1 MQVNE
6 NLAQEIYS
14 DVGEERLNRARR
26 IVSKG
31 KVEIKKVNYED
42 PNNFEISAEVEG
54 NYDNYTTTIK
64 VENGELEIAECE
76 CQDYYNRYAAC
87 KHIAATLI
95 KFSQTKY
102 WDKLDEPQKLKH
114 NINRFA
120 NFRKIVTELYNEELQ
135 EINSEELEQLPEDKK
150 IKIEPR
156 LIFDRFDS
164 KLKLEIKI
172 GNKRM
177 YKIKDLSEFYTRM
190 ARNEFYK
197 YGDKLEF
204 VHTRENFTEKS
215 RPLLDFVLR
224 YSEMLK
230 YAENG
235 NKYTYYGNTLNNTRI
250 TLGES
255 SIDEAF
261 DVLKNKRVLTDV
273 DRTSMEIE
281 LIEDDPNITFELS
294 RTKDGIY
301 TIKPNKEIF
310 SIQIF
315 NGKQYTYV
323 IEGLRLYRCSK
334 NFENTVIKLVKIFK
348 QSYITE
354 LELGKEDLKDLYS
367 VIMPK
372 VGNCIK
378 LKNIAEEEI
387 EEYKPKNLGVKV
399 YLDFDQN
406 DYVIADVKFC
416 YGDEEFNPLEENIK
430 IKNARN
436 ILKENKSLN
445 LLRKTGFMVD
455 TQNLR
460 FILPEDDKIYNF
472 LAKDIEIYMQKFE
485 VLATEN
491 FKSKEIRKP
500 KLGTIGVK
508 VENNLLSID
517 FKKLNINVDEIKDVM
532 QKYQLKK
539 KYYRL
544 KDGSFLNLE
553 ENEDIEF
560 LDKLVTG
567 MDLDYKDLEKETVK
581 LPINRSLYLNELL
594 KREQSVNASKSN
606 EFQKIVSDLEKD
618 NINDEIAIPE
628 EMENVLRDYQKT
640 GFKWLKV
647 LDSYHFGGILADD
660 MGLGKTLQVIS
671 ILLEYKESIKNIEN
685 NIEEKNLVKLN
696 SEDSNIDFQYDN
708 ASDETQIHKIDSKI
722 LQKLDKRKASI
733 VICPSSLT
741 LNWLNEV
748 NKFAPNLKP
757 CVIKGNAREREQLI
771 KKAISPDAQVTLKSQ
786 ESNKINLGVKNENTP
801 NYDLIIT
808 SYDLLKRDI
817 EVYKEVNYNFK
828 YIIADEAQYMKN
840 STTQNAKAIKELNG
854 ETRYALTGTP
864 IENSLAELWSIFD
877 FVMPGY
883 LFGYKKFKNLY
894 EVPIVKEKDERA
906 MNRLKMLIAPFILR
920 RNKKD
925 VLTELPEKTITVL
938 NNQMTD
944 EQEAVYMS
952 YLAQA
957 KQEVADEIKLNGF
970 EKSQFKILSTLTR
983 LRQICCHPS
992 LFIKD
997 YKDES
1002 SKLNQC
1008 IEILSDAIEAGHKI
1022 LLFSGYTSMF
1032 EIIEKELNSKNIK
1045 YFKLTGSTKVDE
1057 RIKLV
1062 DEFNSNPDVKIFLI
1076 SLKAGGTGL
1085 NLTGADMVIH
1095 YDPWWNQSAENQATD
1110 RAYRIGQKNN
1120 VQVYKLIT
1128 SNSIEEKIYELQN
1141 KKAELIDNMLDTKTS
1156 FVNKLSK
1163 DEIMSLFE

>member
-1 MQVNE
+1 MQVNSK
-6 NLAQEIYS
+6 LAEELYK
-14 DVGEERLNRARR
+14 DVGTERLEKAKTIVNERR
-26 IVSKG
+26 
-31 KVEIKKVNYED
+31 VEIKKVNYENQ
-42 PNNFEISAEVEG
+42 NNFEVSADVEG
-54 NYDNYTTTIK
+54 NYDDYTTRIK
-64 VENGELEIAECE
+64 VENGELEVAECE
-76 CQDYYNRYAAC
+76 CQDYFNRYAAC

-95 KFSQTKY
+95 QFMQTKY
-102 WDKLDEPQKLKH
+102 WEKFDEPKKTKSS
-114 NINRFA
+114 INKFA
-120 NFRKIVTELYNEELQ
+120 SFRKIVTDLYNEELQ
-135 EINSEELEQLPEDKK
+135 EINAEELEQLPENKK

-172 GNKRM
+172 GNTRM
-177 YKIKDLSEFYTRM
+177 YKIKDLPAFYTRM
-190 ARNEFYK
+190 TRNEYYK

-204 VHTRENFTEKS
+204 VHTRENFTDKS
-215 RPLLDFVLR
+215 KPLLDFVLR

-261 DVLKNKRVLTDV
+261 DVLKNKKVLTDV
-273 DRTSMEIE
+273 DRTSTQIE
-281 LIEDDPNITFELS
+281 LIEENPNITFELS
-294 RTKDGIY
+294 KTKDGTY
-301 TIKPNKEIF
+301 KIKPNKEIF
-310 SIQIF
+310 SIQVF
-315 NGKQYTYV
+315 NGKKYV
-323 IEGLRLYRCSK
+323 YVTEGMRLYRCSK
-334 NFENTVIKLVKIFK
+334 EFENTVIKLVRIFK
-348 QSYITE
+348 ESYITE
-354 LELGKEDLKDLYS
+354 LDLGEEDLKDLYS
-367 VIMPK
+367 VIMPR

-399 YLDFDQN
+399 YLDFDEN

-416 YGDEEFNPLEENIK
+416 YGNEEFNPLEKNID
-430 IKNARN
+430 IKNTRN
-436 ILKENKSLN
+436 ILAENKNLN
-445 LLRKTGFMVD
+445 LLRRTGFMVD

-460 FILPEDDKIYNF
+460 FILPDNDKIYNF
-472 LAKDIEIYMQKFE
+472 LANDIEIYMQRFE
-485 VLATEN
+485 VLATDN

-500 KLGTIGVK
+500 KIGTIGVR

-517 FKKLNINVDEIKDVM
+517 LKKLNIDVNEIKDVM

-553 ENEDIEF
+553 ENPDIEF
-560 LDKLVTG
+560 LDKIVTG
-567 MDLDYKDLEKETVK
+567 MDLDYDDLEKDSIK
-581 LPINRSLYLNELL
+581 LPVSRSLYLNELL
-594 KREQSVNASKSN
+594 KREESINASKSN
-606 EFQKIVSDLEKD
+606 EFQKVVNDLEKD
-618 NINDEIAIPE
+618 NINDEIKVPS
-628 EMENVLRDYQKT
+628 EMDDILRDYQKT

-660 MGLGKTLQVIS
+660 MGLGKTLQILA
-671 ILLEYKESIKNIEN
+671 ILLDYKQN
-685 NIEEKNLVKLN
+685 NKEKR
-696 SEDSNIDFQYDN
+696 
-708 ASDETQIHKIDSKI
+708 T
-722 LQKLDKRKASI
+722 SI
-733 VICPSSLT
+733 VICPSSLS
-741 LNWLNEV
+741 LNWLGEAT
-748 NKFAPNLKP
+748 KFAPELKV
-757 CVIKGNAREREQLI
+757 CVIKGNAKERERLI
-771 KKAISPDAQVTLKSQ
+771 KNAQ
-786 ESNKINLGVKNENTP
+786 KN
-801 NYDLIIT
+801 DLIIT
-808 SYDLLKRDI
+808 SYDLLKRDVDI
-817 EVYKEVNYNFK
+817 YKEKNYNFK

-840 STTQNAKAIKELNG
+840 STTQNAKTIKELNG

-883 LFGYKKFKNLY
+883 LFKYKKFKTLY
-894 EVPIVKEKDERA
+894 EAPIVKENDERA

-944 EQEAVYMS
+944 EQEAVYLS

-957 KQEVADEIKLNGF
+957 KQEVADEIQLNGF
-970 EKSQFKILSTLTR
+970 EKSQFKILATLTR

-1032 EIIEKELNSKNIK
+1032 DIIEQELKSEKIK

-1062 DEFNSNPDVKIFLI
+1062 DEFNTNSEIKVFLI

-1163 DEIMSLFE
+1163 DEIMSLFET

>member
-1 MQVNE
+1 MQVNSK
-6 NLAQEIYS
+6 LAEELYK
-14 DVGEERLNRARR
+14 DVGTERLDRAKK
-26 IVSKG
+26 IVSERR
-31 KVEIKKVNYED
+31 VEIKKVNYENQ
-42 PNNFEISAEVEG
+42 NNFEVSADVEG
-54 NYDNYTTTIK
+54 NYEDYTTKIK
-64 VENGELEIAECE
+64 VENGELEVAECE
-76 CQDYYNRYAAC
+76 CQDYFNRYAAC

-95 KFSQTKY
+95 QFMQTKY
-102 WDKLDEPQKLKH
+102 WDKFDEPKKTKS
-114 NINRFA
+114 NINKFA
-120 NFRKIVTELYNEELQ
+120 SFRKIVTELYNEELQ
-135 EINSEELEQLPEDKK
+135 EINAEELEQLPENKK

-172 GNKRM
+172 GNSRM
-177 YKIKDLSEFYTRM
+177 YKIKDLPAFYTRM
-190 ARNEFYK
+190 ARNEYYK

-204 VHTRENFTEKS
+204 VHTRENFTDKS
-215 RPLLDFVLR
+215 KPLLDFVLR

-273 DRTSMEIE
+273 DRTSTQIE
-281 LIEDDPNITFELS
+281 LIEENPNITFELS
-294 RTKDGIY
+294 KTKDGTY
-301 TIKPNKEIF
+301 KIKPNKEIF
-310 SIQIF
+310 SIQVF
-315 NGKQYTYV
+315 NGKKHTYV
-323 IEGLRLYRCSK
+323 TEGMRLYRCSK
-334 NFENTVIKLVKIFK
+334 EFENTVIKLVRIFK
-348 QSYITE
+348 ESYITE
-354 LELGKEDLKDLYS
+354 LDLGEEDLKDLYS
-367 VIMPK
+367 VIMPR

-399 YLDFDQN
+399 YLDFDEN

-416 YGDEEFNPLEENIK
+416 YGNEEFNPLEKNINIK
-430 IKNARN
+430 NTRN
-436 ILKENKSLN
+436 ILAENKNLN
-445 LLRKTGFMVD
+445 LLRRTGFMVD

-460 FILPEDDKIYNF
+460 FILPDNDKIYNF
-472 LAKDIEIYMQKFE
+472 LANDIEIYMQRFE
-485 VLATEN
+485 VLATDN

-500 KLGTIGVK
+500 KIGTIGVR

-517 FKKLNINVDEIKDVM
+517 FKKLNIDINEIKDVM

-553 ENEDIEF
+553 ENPDIEF
-560 LDKLVTG
+560 LDKIVTG
-567 MDLDYKDLEKETVK
+567 MDLDYDDLEKDSIK
-581 LPINRSLYLNELL
+581 LPVSRSLYLNELL
-594 KREQSVNASKSN
+594 KREESINASKSN
-606 EFQKIVSDLEKD
+606 EFQKVVNDLEKD
-618 NINDEIAIPE
+618 NINDEIKVPY
-628 EMENVLRDYQKT
+628 EMDDILRDYQKT

-660 MGLGKTLQVIS
+660 MGLGKTLQVLA
-671 ILLEYKESIKNIEN
+671 ILLDYKQKNK
-685 NIEEKNLVKLN
+685 EKR
-696 SEDSNIDFQYDN
+696 
-708 ASDETQIHKIDSKI
+708 T
-722 LQKLDKRKASI
+722 SI
-733 VICPSSLT
+733 VICPSSLS
-741 LNWLNEV
+741 LNWLGEAT
-748 NKFAPNLKP
+748 KFAPELKV
-757 CVIKGNAREREQLI
+757 CVIKGNAKERERLI
-771 KKAISPDAQVTLKSQ
+771 KNVQ
-786 ESNKINLGVKNENTP
+786 KN
-801 NYDLIIT
+801 DLIIT
-808 SYDLLKRDI
+808 SYDLLKRDV
-817 EVYKEVNYNFK
+817 ETYKEIDYNFK

-840 STTQNAKAIKELNG
+840 STTQNAKAIKELKG
-854 ETRYALTGTP
+854 ETKYALTGTP

-883 LFGYKKFKNLY
+883 LFKYKKFKTLY
-894 EVPIVKEKDERA
+894 EVPIVKENDERA

-944 EQEAVYMS
+944 EQEAVYLS

-957 KQEVADEIKLNGF
+957 KQEVADEIQINGF

-1032 EIIEKELNSKNIK
+1032 DIIEQELKSKKIK

-1062 DEFNSNPDVKIFLI
+1062 DEFNSNSEIKVFLI

-1163 DEIMSLFE
+1163 DEIMSLFEL

>member
-6 NLAQEIYS
+6 GLADELFK
-14 DVGEERLNRARR
+14 DVGYERLDKARK
-26 IVSKG
+26 IVSQG
-31 KVEIKKVNYED
+31 RVEIKKVNYD
-42 PNNFEISAEVEG
+42 NLNNFDISAYVEG
-54 NYDNYTTTIK
+54 NSDDYTTRIK

-76 CQDYYNRYAAC
+76 CKDYLNNYAAC

-95 KFSQTKY
+95 KFMQTKY
-102 WDKLDEPQKLKH
+102 WDKYDEPKKTRH
-114 NINRFA
+114 SINKFA
-120 NFRKIVTELYNEELQ
+120 NFRKIVTDLYNEELQ
-135 EINSEELEQLPEDKK
+135 EINTEELEQLPDNKK

-172 GNKRM
+172 GNTRM
-177 YKIKDLSEFYTRM
+177 YKIKDLPAFYTRM
-190 ARNEFYK
+190 SRNEYYK

-204 VHTRENFTEKS
+204 VHTRENFTDKS
-215 RPLLDFVLR
+215 KPLLDFVLR

-235 NKYTYYGNTLNNTRI
+235 SKYTYYGNTLNSTSI

-273 DRTSMEIE
+273 DKSSTQIE
-281 LIEDDPNITFELS
+281 LIEDNPNITFELS
-294 RTKDGIY
+294 KTRDGSY
-301 TIKPNKEIF
+301 KIKPNKEIF

-315 NGKQYTYV
+315 NGKKYTY
-323 IEGLRLYRCSK
+323 ITEGLKLYRCTK
-334 NFENTVIKLVKIFK
+334 EFENTVIKLVKIFK
-348 QSYITE
+348 ESYITE
-354 LELGKEDLKDLYS
+354 LDLGEEDLKDLYS
-367 VIMPK
+367 VIMPR

-378 LKNIAEEEI
+378 LKDIADEEI
-387 EEYKPKNLGVKV
+387 EKYKPKNLGVKV
-399 YLDFDQN
+399 YLDFDDN
-406 DYVIADVKFC
+406 DYIIADVKFC
-416 YGDEEFNPLEENIK
+416 YGDEEFNPLEKDIK

-445 LLRKTGFMVD
+445 LFRRTGFMVD
-455 TQNLR
+455 IQNLR
-460 FILPEDDKIYNF
+460 FILPDNDKIYNF
-472 LAKDIEIYMQKFE
+472 LANDIEIYMKRFE

-500 KLGTIGVK
+500 KIGTIGVR

-517 FKKLNINVDEIKDVM
+517 LKKLNIDVEELKDVM
-532 QKYQLKK
+532 KKYQLKK
-539 KYYRL
+539 KYFRL

-553 ENEDIEF
+553 ENPDIEF
-560 LDKLVTG
+560 LDKLITG
-567 MDLDYKDLEKETVK
+567 MDIDYDDLEKDSIK
-581 LPINRSLYLNELL
+581 LPVSRSLYLNEIL
-594 KREQSVNASKSN
+594 KREQNINASKSG
-606 EFQKIVSDLEKD
+606 EFQKIANDLEKD
-618 NINDEIAIPE
+618 NINDEIVLPI

-647 LDSYHFGGILADD
+647 LDSYNFGGILADD
-660 MGLGKTLQVIS
+660 MGLGKTLQVLA
-671 ILLEYKESIKNIEN
+671 ILLDYKEK
-685 NIEEKNLVKLN
+685 
-696 SEDSNIDFQYDN
+696 ED
-708 ASDETQIHKIDSKI
+708 IHKT
-722 LQKLDKRKASI
+722 SI
-733 VICPSSLT
+733 VICPSSLS
-741 LNWLNEV
+741 LNWLSEAK
-748 NKFAPNLKP
+748 KFAGNLNV
-757 CVIKGNAREREQLI
+757 CVIKGNSKERERII
-771 KKAISPDAQVTLKSQ
+771 K
-786 ESNKINLGVKNENTP
+786 NLDK
-801 NYDLIIT
+801 YDLVIT

-817 EVYKEVNYNFK
+817 EIYKEVNYNFK

-840 STTQNAKAIKELNG
+840 STTQNAKAIKQLNG
-854 ETRYALTGTP
+854 ITKYALTGTP

-883 LFGYKKFKNLY
+883 LFTYKKFKSIY
-894 EVPIVKEKDERA
+894 EVPIVKDNDEKA
-906 MNRLKMLIAPFILR
+906 MKRLKMLIAPFILR

-944 EQEAVYMS
+944 EQEKVYVS

-957 KQEVADEIKLNGF
+957 KQEVADEIKMNGF
-970 EKSQFKILSTLTR
+970 EKSQFKILATLTR
-983 LRQICCHPS
+983 LRQICCHPG

-997 YKDES
+997 YKEES

-1008 IEILSDAIEAGHKI
+1008 VEILSDAIDAGHKI

-1032 EIIEKELNSKNIK
+1032 DILEKELKNKSIK

-1057 RIKLV
+1057 RINLV
-1062 DEFNSNPDVKIFLI
+1062 DEFNNNKDIKVFLI

-1110 RAYRIGQKNN
+1110 RAYRIGQRNN

-1141 KKAELIDNMLDTKTS
+1141 KKAELIDNMLDNKTS

>member
-1 MQVNE
+1 MQVNQK
-6 NLAQEIYS
+6 LADEVFK
-14 DVGEERLNRARR
+14 DVGYERLDKAKE
-26 IVSKG
+26 IVSQG
-31 KVEIKKVNYED
+31 KVEIKKVNYD
-42 PNNFEISAEVEG
+42 NLNNFDISASVEG
-54 NYDNYTTTIK
+54 SNEDYTVRVK

-76 CQDYYNRYAAC
+76 CQDYFNRYAAC

-95 KFSQTKY
+95 KFMQTKY
-102 WDKLDEPQKLKH
+102 WDKFDEPKKTRH
-114 NINRFA
+114 TINKFA
-120 NFRKIVTELYNEELQ
+120 SFRKIVTELYNEELQ
-135 EINSEELEQLPEDKK
+135 EINAEELEQLPENKK

-172 GNKRM
+172 GNSRM
-177 YKIKDLSEFYTRM
+177 YKIKDLPAFYTRM
-190 ARNEFYK
+190 ARNEYYK

-204 VHTRENFTEKS
+204 VHTRDNFTDKS
-215 RPLLDFVLR
+215 KPLLDFVLR

-235 NKYTYYGNTLNNTRI
+235 SKYTYYGNTLNSTRI

-273 DRTSMEIE
+273 EKNLTQIE
-281 LIEDDPNITFELS
+281 LIEDNPNITFELS
-294 RTKDGIY
+294 KTKDGSY
-301 TIKPNKEIF
+301 KIKPNKEIF

-315 NGKQYTYV
+315 NGKKYTYV
-323 IEGLRLYRCSK
+323 TEGLKLYRCSK
-334 NFENTVIKLVKIFK
+334 DFENTVIKLVRIFK
-348 QSYITE
+348 DSYITE
-354 LELGKEDLKDLYS
+354 LDLGEDDLKDLYS
-367 VIMPK
+367 VIMPR

-378 LKNIAEEEI
+378 LKNIKEEAI
-387 EEYKPKNLGVKV
+387 EKYKPRNLGVKV
-399 YLDFDQN
+399 FLDFDDN

-416 YGDEEFNPLEENIK
+416 YGDEEFNPLEKNIK

-436 ILKENKSLN
+436 ILAENKSLN
-445 LLRKTGFMVD
+445 LLRRTGFMVD
-455 TQNLR
+455 TQNLS
-460 FILPEDDKIYNF
+460 FILPDNDRIYNF
-472 LAKDIEIYMQKFE
+472 LANDIEIYMQKFE

-500 KLGTIGVK
+500 KIGTIGVK

-517 FKKLNINVDEIKDVM
+517 LKKLNIDIEELKNVM

-539 KYYRL
+539 KYFRL

-553 ENEDIEF
+553 ENQDIEF
-560 LDKLVTG
+560 LDKLITG
-567 MDLDYKDLEKETVK
+567 MDIDYKDLEKDSIK
-581 LPINRSLYLNELL
+581 LPVSRSLYLNELL
-594 KREQSVNASKSN
+594 KREENINASKSG
-606 EFQKIVSDLEKD
+606 EFQKIVNDLEKD
-618 NINDEIAIPE
+618 NINDEIIVPH
-628 EMENVLRDYQKT
+628 EMDNVLRDYQKT

-647 LDSYHFGGILADD
+647 LDAYNFGGILADD
-660 MGLGKTLQVIS
+660 MGLGKTLQVLS
-671 ILLEYKESIKNIEN
+671 VILDYKQN
-685 NIEEKNLVKLN
+685 
-696 SEDSNIDFQYDN
+696 
-708 ASDETQIHKIDSKI
+708 
-722 LQKLDKRKASI
+722 DKEQRTSI
-733 VICPSSLT
+733 VVCPSSLS
-741 LNWLNEV
+741 LNWLSEAK
-748 NKFAPNLKP
+748 KFVPDLKVS
-757 CVIKGNAREREQLI
+757 VIKGNAKDREKIIKNI
-771 KKAISPDAQVTLKSQ
+771 KK
-786 ESNKINLGVKNENTP
+786 
-801 NYDLIIT
+801 YDLVIT

-817 EVYKEVNYNFK
+817 EIYKEVNYNFK

-840 STTQNAKAIKELNG
+840 STTQNAKAIKQLNG
-854 ETRYALTGTP
+854 TTRFALTGTP

-877 FVMPGY
+877 FAMPGY
-883 LFGYKKFKNLY
+883 LFSYKKFKTIY
-894 EVPIVKEKDERA
+894 EIPIVKENDEKA
-906 MNRLKMLIAPFILR
+906 MKRLKMLIAPFILR

-944 EQEAVYMS
+944 EQEKVYIS

-957 KQEVADEIKLNGF
+957 KQEVADEINLNGF

-1008 IEILSDAIEAGHKI
+1008 VEIISDAIDAGHKI

-1032 EIIEKELNSKNIK
+1032 DIIEQQLKNKNIK

-1057 RIKLV
+1057 RINLV
-1062 DEFNSNPDVKIFLI
+1062 DEFNNNSNIKVFLI

-1141 KKAELIDNMLDTKTS
+1141 KKAELIDNMLDNETA
-1156 FVNKLSK
+1156 FVNKLSR

>member
-1 MQVNE
+1 MQVNQK
-6 NLAQEIYS
+6 LADELFK
-14 DVGEERLNRARR
+14 DVGYVRLDKAKE
-26 IVSKG
+26 IVSQG
-31 KVEIKKVNYED
+31 KVEIKKVNYD
-42 PNNFEISAEVEG
+42 NLNNFDISASVEG
-54 NYDNYTTTIK
+54 SNEDYTVRVK

-76 CQDYYNRYAAC
+76 CQDYFNRYAAC

-95 KFSQTKY
+95 KFMQTKY
-102 WDKLDEPQKLKH
+102 WDKFDEPKKTRH
-114 NINRFA
+114 TINKFA
-120 NFRKIVTELYNEELQ
+120 SFRKIVTELYNEELQ
-135 EINSEELEQLPEDKK
+135 EINAEELEQLPENKK

-172 GNKRM
+172 GNSRM
-177 YKIKDLSEFYTRM
+177 YKIKDLPAFYTRM
-190 ARNEFYK
+190 ARNEYYK

-204 VHTRENFTEKS
+204 VHTRDNFTDKS
-215 RPLLDFVLR
+215 KPLLDFVLR

-235 NKYTYYGNTLNNTRI
+235 SKYTYYGNTLNSTRI

-273 DRTSMEIE
+273 EKNSTQIE
-281 LIEDDPNITFELS
+281 LIEDNPNITFELS
-294 RTKDGIY
+294 KTKDGSY
-301 TIKPNKEIF
+301 KIKPNKEIF

-315 NGKQYTYV
+315 NGKKYTYV
-323 IEGLRLYRCSK
+323 TEGLKLYRCSK
-334 NFENTVIKLVKIFK
+334 DFENTVIKLVRIFK
-348 QSYITE
+348 DSYITE
-354 LELGKEDLKDLYS
+354 LDLGEDDLKDLYS
-367 VIMPK
+367 VIMPR

-378 LKNIAEEEI
+378 LKNIKEEAI
-387 EEYKPKNLGVKV
+387 EKYKPRNLGVKV
-399 YLDFDQN
+399 FLDFDDN

-416 YGDEEFNPLEENIK
+416 YGDEEFNPLEKNIK

-436 ILKENKSLN
+436 ILAENKSLN
-445 LLRKTGFMVD
+445 LLRRTGFMVD

-460 FILPEDDKIYNF
+460 FILPDNDRIYNF
-472 LAKDIEIYMQKFE
+472 LANDIEIYMQKFE

-500 KLGTIGVK
+500 KIGTIGVK

-517 FKKLNINVDEIKDVM
+517 LKKLNIDIEELKNVM

-539 KYYRL
+539 KYFRL

-553 ENEDIEF
+553 ENQDIEF
-560 LDKLVTG
+560 LDKLITG
-567 MDLDYKDLEKETVK
+567 MDIDYKDLEKDSIK
-581 LPINRSLYLNELL
+581 LPVSRSLYLNELL
-594 KREQSVNASKSN
+594 KREENINASKSG
-606 EFQKIVSDLEKD
+606 EFQKIVNDLEKD
-618 NINDEIAIPE
+618 NINDEIIVPH
-628 EMENVLRDYQKT
+628 EMDKVLRDYQKT

-647 LDSYHFGGILADD
+647 LDAYNFGGILADD
-660 MGLGKTLQVIS
+660 MGLGKTLQVLS
-671 ILLEYKESIKNIEN
+671 VILDYKQN
-685 NIEEKNLVKLN
+685 
-696 SEDSNIDFQYDN
+696 
-708 ASDETQIHKIDSKI
+708 
-722 LQKLDKRKASI
+722 DKEQRTSI
-733 VICPSSLT
+733 VVCPSSLS
-741 LNWLNEV
+741 LNWLSEAK
-748 NKFAPNLKP
+748 KFVPDLKVS
-757 CVIKGNAREREQLI
+757 VIKGNAKDREKIIKNI
-771 KKAISPDAQVTLKSQ
+771 KK
-786 ESNKINLGVKNENTP
+786 
-801 NYDLIIT
+801 YDLVIT

-817 EVYKEVNYNFK
+817 EIYKEVNYNFK

-840 STTQNAKAIKELNG
+840 STTQNAKAIKQLNG
-854 ETRYALTGTP
+854 TTRFALTGTP

-877 FVMPGY
+877 FAMPGY
-883 LFGYKKFKNLY
+883 LFSYKKFKTIY
-894 EVPIVKEKDERA
+894 EIPIVKENDEKA
-906 MNRLKMLIAPFILR
+906 MKRLKMLIAPFILR

-944 EQEAVYMS
+944 EQEKVYIS

-957 KQEVADEIKLNGF
+957 KQEVADEINLNGF

-1008 IEILSDAIEAGHKI
+1008 VEIISDAIDAGHKI

-1032 EIIEKELNSKNIK
+1032 DIIEQQLKNKNIK

-1057 RIKLV
+1057 RINLV
-1062 DEFNSNPDVKIFLI
+1062 DEFNNNSNIKVFLI

-1141 KKAELIDNMLDTKTS
+1141 KKAELIDNMLDNETA
-1156 FVNKLSK
+1156 FVNKLSR

>member
-1 MQVNE
+1 MQVNQK
-6 NLAQEIYS
+6 LADELFK
-14 DVGEERLNRARR
+14 DVGYVRLDKAKE
-26 IVSKG
+26 IVSQG
-31 KVEIKKVNYED
+31 KVEIKKVNYD
-42 PNNFEISAEVEG
+42 NLNNFDISASVEG
-54 NYDNYTTTIK
+54 SNEDYTVRVK

-76 CQDYYNRYAAC
+76 CQDYFNRYAAC

-95 KFSQTKY
+95 KFMQTKY
-102 WDKLDEPQKLKH
+102 WDKFDEPKKTRH
-114 NINRFA
+114 TINKFA
-120 NFRKIVTELYNEELQ
+120 SFRKIVTELYNEELQ
-135 EINSEELEQLPEDKK
+135 EINAEELEQLPENKK

-172 GNKRM
+172 GNSRM
-177 YKIKDLSEFYTRM
+177 YKIKDLPAFYTRM
-190 ARNEFYK
+190 ARNEYYK

-204 VHTRENFTEKS
+204 VHTRDNFTDKS
-215 RPLLDFVLR
+215 KPLLDFVLR

-235 NKYTYYGNTLNNTRI
+235 SKYTYYGNTLNSTRI

-273 DRTSMEIE
+273 EKNSTQIE
-281 LIEDDPNITFELS
+281 LIEDNPNITFELS
-294 RTKDGIY
+294 KTKDGSY
-301 TIKPNKEIF
+301 KIKPNKEIF

-315 NGKQYTYV
+315 NGKKYTYV
-323 IEGLRLYRCSK
+323 TEGLKLYRCSK
-334 NFENTVIKLVKIFK
+334 DFENTVIKLVRIFK
-348 QSYITE
+348 DSYITE
-354 LELGKEDLKDLYS
+354 LDLGEDDLKDLYS
-367 VIMPK
+367 VIMPR

-378 LKNIAEEEI
+378 LKNIKEEAI
-387 EEYKPKNLGVKV
+387 EKYKPRNLGVKV
-399 YLDFDQN
+399 FLDFDDN

-416 YGDEEFNPLEENIK
+416 YGDEEFNPLEKNIK

-436 ILKENKSLN
+436 ILAENKSLN
-445 LLRKTGFMVD
+445 LLRRTGFMVD
-455 TQNLR
+455 TQNLS
-460 FILPEDDKIYNF
+460 FILPDNDRIYNF
-472 LAKDIEIYMQKFE
+472 LANDIEIYMQKFE

-500 KLGTIGVK
+500 KIGTIGVK

-517 FKKLNINVDEIKDVM
+517 LKKLNIDIEELKNVM

-539 KYYRL
+539 KYFRL

-553 ENEDIEF
+553 ENQDIEF
-560 LDKLVTG
+560 LDKLITG
-567 MDLDYKDLEKETVK
+567 MDIDYKDLEKDSIK
-581 LPINRSLYLNELL
+581 LPVSRSLYLNELL
-594 KREQSVNASKSN
+594 KREENINASKSG
-606 EFQKIVSDLEKD
+606 EFQKIVNDLEKD
-618 NINDEIAIPE
+618 NINDEIIVPH
-628 EMENVLRDYQKT
+628 EMDKVLRDYQKT

-647 LDSYHFGGILADD
+647 LDTYNFGGILADD
-660 MGLGKTLQVIS
+660 MGLGKTLQVLS
-671 ILLEYKESIKNIEN
+671 VILDYKQND
-685 NIEEKNLVKLN
+685 EEKR
-696 SEDSNIDFQYDN
+696 
-708 ASDETQIHKIDSKI
+708 T
-722 LQKLDKRKASI
+722 SI
-733 VICPSSLT
+733 VVCPSSLS
-741 LNWLNEV
+741 LNWLSEAK
-748 NKFAPNLKP
+748 KFVPDLKVS
-757 CVIKGNAREREQLI
+757 VIKGNAKDREKIIKNI
-771 KKAISPDAQVTLKSQ
+771 KK
-786 ESNKINLGVKNENTP
+786 
-801 NYDLIIT
+801 YDLVIT

-817 EVYKEVNYNFK
+817 EIYKEVNYNFK

-840 STTQNAKAIKELNG
+840 STTQNAKAIKQLNG
-854 ETRYALTGTP
+854 TTRFALTGTP

-877 FVMPGY
+877 FAMPGY
-883 LFGYKKFKNLY
+883 LFSYKKFKTIY
-894 EVPIVKEKDERA
+894 EIPIVKENDEKA
-906 MNRLKMLIAPFILR
+906 MKRLKMLIAPFILR

-944 EQEAVYMS
+944 EQEKVYIS

-957 KQEVADEIKLNGF
+957 KQEVADEINLNGF

-1008 IEILSDAIEAGHKI
+1008 VEIISDAIDAGHKI

-1032 EIIEKELNSKNIK
+1032 DIIEQQLKNKNIK

-1057 RIKLV
+1057 RINLV
-1062 DEFNSNPDVKIFLI
+1062 DEFNNNSNIKVFLI

-1141 KKAELIDNMLDTKTS
+1141 KKAELIDNMLDNETA
-1156 FVNKLSK
+1156 FVNKLSR

>member
-1 MQVNE
+1 MQVNQKLVDE
-6 NLAQEIYS
+6 LFK
-14 DVGEERLNRARR
+14 DVGYERIDKAKK
-26 IVSKG
+26 IVSQG
-31 KVEIKKVNYED
+31 KVEIKKVNYD
-42 PNNFEISAEVEG
+42 NLNNFDISAIVEG
-54 NYDNYTTTIK
+54 NDNDYTTKIK

-76 CQDYYNRYAAC
+76 CQDYFNRYAAC

-95 KFSQTKY
+95 KFKQTKY
-102 WDKLDEPQKLKH
+102 WDKFDEPKKTRH
-114 NINRFA
+114 TINKFA
-120 NFRKIVTELYNEELQ
+120 SFRKIVTELYNEELQ
-135 EINSEELEQLPEDKK
+135 EINAEELEQLPDNKK

-172 GNKRM
+172 GNSRM
-177 YKIKDLSEFYTRM
+177 YKIKDLPAFYTRM
-190 ARNEFYK
+190 ARNEYYK

-204 VHTRENFTEKS
+204 VHTRDNFTDKS
-215 RPLLDFVLR
+215 KPLLDFVLR

-235 NKYTYYGNTLNNTRI
+235 SKYTYYGNTLNSTRI

-273 DRTSMEIE
+273 EKNSTQIE
-281 LIEDDPNITFELS
+281 LIEDNPNITFELS
-294 RTKDGIY
+294 KTKDGSY
-301 TIKPNKEIF
+301 KIKPNKEIF

-315 NGKQYTYV
+315 NGKKYTYV
-323 IEGLRLYRCSK
+323 TEGLKLYRCSK
-334 NFENTVIKLVKIFK
+334 DFENTVIKLVRIFK
-348 QSYITE
+348 DSYITE
-354 LELGKEDLKDLYS
+354 LDLGEEDLKDLYS
-367 VIMPK
+367 VIMPR

-378 LKNIAEEEI
+378 LKNIKEEAI
-387 EEYKPKNLGVKV
+387 EKYKPRNLGVKV
-399 YLDFDQN
+399 FLDFDDN
-406 DYVIADVKFC
+406 DYVLADVKFC
-416 YGDEEFNPLEENIK
+416 YGDEEFNPLEKNIK

-436 ILKENKSLN
+436 ILAENKSLN
-445 LLRKTGFMVD
+445 LLRRTGFMVD

-460 FILPEDDKIYNF
+460 FILPDNDKIYNF
-472 LAKDIEIYMQKFE
+472 LANDIEIYMKKFE

-500 KLGTIGVK
+500 KIGTIGVK

-517 FKKLNINVDEIKDVM
+517 LKKLNIDMEELKNVM

-539 KYYRL
+539 KYFRL

-553 ENEDIEF
+553 ENQDIEF
-560 LDKLVTG
+560 LDKLITG
-567 MDLDYKDLEKETVK
+567 MDIDYKDLEKDSIK
-581 LPINRSLYLNELL
+581 LPISRSLYLNELL
-594 KREQSVNASKSN
+594 KREENINASKSG
-606 EFQKIVSDLEKD
+606 EFQKIVNDLEKD
-618 NINDEIAIPE
+618 NINDEIIIPH
-628 EMENVLRDYQKT
+628 EMDNVLRDYQKT

-647 LDSYHFGGILADD
+647 LDAYNFGGILADD
-660 MGLGKTLQVIS
+660 MGLGKTLQVLS
-671 ILLEYKESIKNIEN
+671 VILDYKQND
-685 NIEEKNLVKLN
+685 EEKR
-696 SEDSNIDFQYDN
+696 
-708 ASDETQIHKIDSKI
+708 T
-722 LQKLDKRKASI
+722 SI
-733 VICPSSLT
+733 VVCPSSLS
-741 LNWLNEV
+741 LNWLSEAK
-748 NKFAPNLKP
+748 KFVPDLKVS
-757 CVIKGNAREREQLI
+757 VIKGNAKDREKII
-771 KKAISPDAQVTLKSQ
+771 KNIRK
-786 ESNKINLGVKNENTP
+786 
-801 NYDLIIT
+801 YDLVIT

-817 EVYKEVNYNFK
+817 EIYKEVNYNFK

-840 STTQNAKAIKELNG
+840 STTQNAKAIKQLNG
-854 ETRYALTGTP
+854 TTRFALTGTP

-877 FVMPGY
+877 FAMPGY
-883 LFGYKKFKNLY
+883 LFSYKKFKTIY
-894 EVPIVKEKDERA
+894 EIPIVKENDERA
-906 MNRLKMLIAPFILR
+906 MKRLKMLIAPFILR

-944 EQEAVYMS
+944 EQEKVYIS

-957 KQEVADEIKLNGF
+957 KQEVADEIKINGF

-1008 IEILSDAIEAGHKI
+1008 VEIISDAIDAGHKI

-1032 EIIEKELNSKNIK
+1032 DILEQQLKNKNIK

-1057 RIKLV
+1057 RINLV
-1062 DEFNSNPDVKIFLI
+1062 DEFNNNSDIKVFLI

-1141 KKAELIDNMLDTKTS
+1141 KKAELIDNMLDNETA
-1156 FVNKLSK
+1156 FVNKLSR

>member
-1 MQVNE
+1 MQVNSK
-6 NLAQEIYS
+6 LAEELYK
-14 DVGEERLNRARR
+14 DVGAERLEKAKK
-26 IVSKG
+26 IVSERR
-31 KVEIKKVNYED
+31 VEIKKVNYENQ
-42 PNNFEISAEVEG
+42 NNFEVSADVEG
-54 NYDNYTTTIK
+54 NYEDYTTRIK
-64 VENGELEIAECE
+64 VENGELEVAECE
-76 CQDYYNRYAAC
+76 CQDYFNRYAAC

-95 KFSQTKY
+95 QFMQTKY
-102 WDKLDEPQKLKH
+102 WDKFDEPKRTKS
-114 NINRFA
+114 NINKFA
-120 NFRKIVTELYNEELQ
+120 SFRKIVTELYNEELQ
-135 EINSEELEQLPEDKK
+135 EINAEELEQLPENKK

-172 GNKRM
+172 GNSRM
-177 YKIKDLSEFYTRM
+177 YKIKDLPAFYTRM
-190 ARNEFYK
+190 ARNEYYK

-204 VHTRENFTEKS
+204 VHTRENFTDKS
-215 RPLLDFVLR
+215 KPLLDFVLR

-273 DRTSMEIE
+273 DRTSTQIE
-281 LIEDDPNITFELS
+281 LIEENPNITFELS
-294 RTKDGIY
+294 KTKDGTY
-301 TIKPNKEIF
+301 KIKPNKEIF
-310 SIQIF
+310 SIQVF
-315 NGKQYTYV
+315 NGKKHTYV
-323 IEGLRLYRCSK
+323 TEGMRLYRCSK
-334 NFENTVIKLVKIFK
+334 EFENTVIKLVKIFK
-348 QSYITE
+348 ESYITE
-354 LELGKEDLKDLYS
+354 LDLGEEDLKDLYS
-367 VIMPK
+367 VIMPR

-378 LKNIAEEEI
+378 LKNISEDEI
-387 EEYKPKNLGVKV
+387 EEYKPKNLGIKV
-399 YLDFDQN
+399 YLDFDEN

-416 YGDEEFNPLEENIK
+416 YGNEEFNPLEKNINIK
-430 IKNARN
+430 NTRN
-436 ILKENKSLN
+436 ILAENKNLN

-460 FILPEDDKIYNF
+460 FILPDNDKIYNF
-472 LAKDIEIYMQKFE
+472 LANDIEIYMQRFE
-485 VLATEN
+485 VLATDN

-500 KLGTIGVK
+500 KIGTIGVR

-517 FKKLNINVDEIKDVM
+517 FKKLNIDVNEIKDVM

-553 ENEDIEF
+553 ENPDIEF
-560 LDKLVTG
+560 LDKIVTG
-567 MDLDYKDLEKETVK
+567 MDLDYDDLEKDSIK
-581 LPINRSLYLNELL
+581 LPVSRSLYLNELL
-594 KREQSVNASKSN
+594 KREETINASKSN
-606 EFQKIVSDLEKD
+606 EFQKVVNDLEKD
-618 NINDEIAIPE
+618 NINEDIEVPT
-628 EMENVLRDYQKT
+628 EMDDILRDYQKT
-640 GFKWLKV
+640 GFKWLRV

-660 MGLGKTLQVIS
+660 MGLGKTLQVLA
-671 ILLEYKESIKNIEN
+671 ILLDYKQKNK
-685 NIEEKNLVKLN
+685 EKR
-696 SEDSNIDFQYDN
+696 
-708 ASDETQIHKIDSKI
+708 T
-722 LQKLDKRKASI
+722 SI
-733 VICPSSLT
+733 VICPSSLS
-741 LNWLNEV
+741 LNWLGEAT
-748 NKFAPNLKP
+748 KFAPELKV
-757 CVIKGNAREREQLI
+757 CVIKGNAKERERLI
-771 KKAISPDAQVTLKSQ
+771 KNVQ
-786 ESNKINLGVKNENTP
+786 KN
-801 NYDLIIT
+801 DLIIT
-808 SYDLLKRDI
+808 SYDLLKRDVEI
-817 EVYKEVNYNFK
+817 YKEINYNFK

-840 STTQNAKAIKELNG
+840 STTQNAKAIKELKG
-854 ETRYALTGTP
+854 ETKYALTGTP

-883 LFGYKKFKNLY
+883 LFKYKKFKTLY
-894 EVPIVKEKDERA
+894 EIPIVKENDERA

-944 EQEAVYMS
+944 EQEAVYLS

-957 KQEVADEIKLNGF
+957 KQEVADEIQQNGF

-1032 EIIEKELNSKNIK
+1032 DIIEQELKSKKIK
-1045 YFKLTGSTKVDE
+1045 YFKLTGSTKIDE
-1057 RIKLV
+1057 RIKIV
-1062 DEFNSNPDVKIFLI
+1062 DEFNSNSEIKVFLI

-1163 DEIMSLFE
+1163 DEIMSLFEI

>member
-1 MQVNE
+1 MQVNQK
-6 NLAQEIYS
+6 LADELFK
-14 DVGEERLNRARR
+14 DVGYERLDKAKNIA
-26 IVSKG
+26 SQG
-31 KVEIKKVNYED
+31 KVEIKKVNYD
-42 PNNFEISAEVEG
+42 NINNFDISASVEG
-54 NYDNYTTTIK
+54 SDDDYTTRIK

-76 CQDYYNRYAAC
+76 CQDYHNRYAAC

-95 KFSQTKY
+95 KFMQTKY
-102 WDKLDEPQKLKH
+102 WDKFDEPKKTRH
-114 NINRFA
+114 TINKFA
-120 NFRKIVTELYNEELQ
+120 SFRKIVTELYNEELQ
-135 EINSEELEQLPEDKK
+135 EINAEELEQLPENKK

-172 GNKRM
+172 GNSRM
-177 YKIKDLSEFYTRM
+177 YKIKDLPAFYTRM
-190 ARNEFYK
+190 ARNEYYK

-204 VHTRENFTEKS
+204 VHTRDNFTDKS
-215 RPLLDFVLR
+215 KPLLDFVLR

-235 NKYTYYGNTLNNTRI
+235 SKYTYYGNTLNSTRI

-273 DRTSMEIE
+273 EKNSTQIE
-281 LIEDDPNITFELS
+281 LIEDNPNIAFELS
-294 RTKDGIY
+294 KTKDGSY
-301 TIKPNKEIF
+301 KIKPNKEIF

-315 NGKQYTYV
+315 NGKKYTYV
-323 IEGLRLYRCSK
+323 TEGLKLYRCSK
-334 NFENTVIKLVKIFK
+334 DFENTVIKLVRIFK
-348 QSYITE
+348 DSYITE
-354 LELGKEDLKDLYS
+354 LDLGEEDLRDLYS
-367 VIMPK
+367 VIMPR

-378 LKNIAEEEI
+378 LKNIKEEAI
-387 EEYKPKNLGVKV
+387 EKYKPRNLGVKV
-399 YLDFDQN
+399 FLDFDDN
-406 DYVIADVKFC
+406 DYVLADVKFC
-416 YGDEEFNPLEENIK
+416 YGDEEFNPLEKNIK

-436 ILKENKSLN
+436 ILAENKSLN
-445 LLRKTGFMVD
+445 LLRRTGFMVD

-460 FILPEDDKIYNF
+460 FILPDNDKIYNF
-472 LAKDIEIYMQKFE
+472 LANDIEIYMQKFE

-500 KLGTIGVK
+500 KIGTIGVK

-517 FKKLNINVDEIKDVM
+517 LKKLNIDMEELKNVM

-539 KYYRL
+539 KYFRL

-553 ENEDIEF
+553 ENQDIEF
-560 LDKLVTG
+560 LDKLITG
-567 MDLDYKDLEKETVK
+567 MDIDYKDLEKDSIK
-581 LPINRSLYLNELL
+581 LPVSRSLYLNELL
-594 KREQSVNASKSN
+594 KREENINASKSG
-606 EFQKIVSDLEKD
+606 EFQKIVNDLEKD
-618 NINDEIAIPE
+618 NINDEIVIPH

-647 LDSYHFGGILADD
+647 LDAYNFGGILADD
-660 MGLGKTLQVIS
+660 MGLGKTLQVLS
-671 ILLEYKESIKNIEN
+671 VILDYKQN
-685 NIEEKNLVKLN
+685 
-696 SEDSNIDFQYDN
+696 
-708 ASDETQIHKIDSKI
+708 
-722 LQKLDKRKASI
+722 DKEQRTSI
-733 VICPSSLT
+733 VVCPSSLS
-741 LNWLNEV
+741 LNWLSEAK
-748 NKFAPNLKP
+748 KFVPDLKVS
-757 CVIKGNAREREQLI
+757 VIKGNAKDREKIIKNI
-771 KKAISPDAQVTLKSQ
+771 KK
-786 ESNKINLGVKNENTP
+786 
-801 NYDLIIT
+801 YDLVIT

-817 EVYKEVNYNFK
+817 EIYKEVNYNFK

-840 STTQNAKAIKELNG
+840 STTQNAKAIKQLNG
-854 ETRYALTGTP
+854 TTRFALTGTP

-877 FVMPGY
+877 FAMPGY
-883 LFGYKKFKNLY
+883 LFSYKKFKTIY
-894 EVPIVKEKDERA
+894 EIPIVKENDEKA
-906 MNRLKMLIAPFILR
+906 MKRLKMLIAPFILR

-944 EQEAVYMS
+944 EQEKVYIS

-957 KQEVADEIKLNGF
+957 KQEVADEIKINGF

-1008 IEILSDAIEAGHKI
+1008 IEIISDAIDAGHKI

-1032 EIIEKELNSKNIK
+1032 DILEQQLKNKNIK

-1057 RIKLV
+1057 RINLV
-1062 DEFNSNPDVKIFLI
+1062 DEFNNNSDIKVFLI

-1141 KKAELIDNMLDTKTS
+1141 KKAELIDNMLDNETS
-1156 FVNKLSK
+1156 FINKLSK
-1163 DEIMSLFE
+1163 DEILSLFE

>member
-6 NLAQEIYS
+6 NLSQEIYS
-14 DVGEERLNRARR
+14 DVGEERLTRAKR
-26 IVSKG
+26 IVKQG

-64 VENGELEIAECE
+64 VESGELEIAECE

-102 WDKLDEPQKLKH
+102 WDKFDEPQKSKH

-120 NFRKIVTELYNEELQ
+120 NFRKIVTDLYNEELQ

-215 RPLLDFVLR
+215 KPLLDFVLR

-273 DRTSMEIE
+273 DRTLAQIE

-294 RTKDGIY
+294 REKDGTY

-315 NGKQYTYV
+315 NGKKYTYV

-334 NFENTVIKLVKIFK
+334 NFENTVIRLVKIFK

-416 YGDEEFNPLEENIK
+416 YGNEEFNPLEKDIN

-436 ILKENKSLN
+436 ILSENKSLN
-445 LLRKTGFMVD
+445 IIRKTGFMVD

-472 LAKDIEIYMQKFE
+472 LANDIEIYMQKFE

-500 KLGTIGVK
+500 KLGTIGVR

-618 NINDEIAIPE
+618 NINDEIALPE

-671 ILLEYKESIKNIEN
+671 ILMEYKEKCKEQY
-685 NIEEKNLVKLN
+685 N
-696 SEDSNIDFQYDN
+696 SFFQDN
-708 ASDETQIHKIDSKI
+708 KASSKSQDIDSDAQNEKE
-722 LQKLDKRKASI
+722 RKASI

-741 LNWLNEV
+741 LNWLSEV
-748 NKFAPNLKP
+748 NKFAPNIKA
-757 CVIKGNAREREQLI
+757 CVIKGNAREREKLI
-771 KKAISPDAQVTLKSQ
+771 KDVQ
-786 ESNKINLGVKNENTP
+786 NN
-801 NYDLIIT
+801 DLIIT

-817 EVYKEVNYNFK
+817 EVYKELNYNFK

-854 ETRYALTGTP
+854 ETRFALTGTP

-883 LFGYKKFKNLY
+883 LFGYKKFKSLY
-894 EVPIVKEKDERA
+894 EVPIVKENDERA

-920 RNKKD
+920 GNKKD

-1008 IEILSDAIEAGHKI
+1008 VEILSDAIEAGHKI

>member
-1 MQVNE
+1 MQVNQK
-6 NLAQEIYS
+6 LADELFK
-14 DVGEERLNRARR
+14 DVGYERLDKAKK
-26 IVSKG
+26 IVSQG
-31 KVEIKKVNYED
+31 KVEIKKVNYD
-42 PNNFEISAEVEG
+42 NLNNFDISASVEG
-54 NYDNYTTTIK
+54 SHDEYTTRIK
-64 VENGELEIAECE
+64 VANGELEIAECE
-76 CQDYYNRYAAC
+76 CQDYFDRYAAC

-95 KFSQTKY
+95 KFKQTKY
-102 WDKLDEPQKLKH
+102 WDKFDETKKTRH
-114 NINRFA
+114 TINKFA
-120 NFRKIVTELYNEELQ
+120 SFRKIVTELYNEELQ
-135 EINSEELEQLPEDKK
+135 EINAEELEQLPENKK

-172 GNKRM
+172 GNSRM
-177 YKIKDLSEFYTRM
+177 YKIKDLPAFYTRM
-190 ARNEFYK
+190 ARNEYYK

-204 VHTRENFTEKS
+204 VHTRDNFTDKS
-215 RPLLDFVLR
+215 KPLLDFVLR

-235 NKYTYYGNTLNNTRI
+235 SKYTYYGNTLNSTRI

-273 DRTSMEIE
+273 EKNSTQIE
-281 LIEDDPNITFELS
+281 LIEDNPNITFELS
-294 RTKDGIY
+294 KTKDGSY
-301 TIKPNKEIF
+301 KIKPNKEIF

-315 NGKQYTYV
+315 NGKKYTYV
-323 IEGLRLYRCSK
+323 TEGLKLYRCSK
-334 NFENTVIKLVKIFK
+334 DFENTVIKLVRIFK
-348 QSYITE
+348 DSYITE
-354 LELGKEDLKDLYS
+354 LDLGEEDLKDLYS
-367 VIMPK
+367 VIMPR

-378 LKNIAEEEI
+378 LKNIKEEAI
-387 EEYKPKNLGVKV
+387 EKYKPRNLGVKV
-399 YLDFDQN
+399 FLDFDDN
-406 DYVIADVKFC
+406 DYVVADVKFC
-416 YGDEEFNPLEENIK
+416 YGDEEFNPLEKNIK

-436 ILKENKSLN
+436 ILAENKSLN
-445 LLRKTGFMVD
+445 LLRRTGFMVD

-460 FILPEDDKIYNF
+460 FILPDNDKIYNF
-472 LAKDIEIYMQKFE
+472 LANDIEIYMQKFE

-500 KLGTIGVK
+500 KIGTIGVK

-517 FKKLNINVDEIKDVM
+517 LKKLNIDMEELKNVM

-539 KYYRL
+539 KYFRL

-553 ENEDIEF
+553 ENQDIEF
-560 LDKLVTG
+560 LDKLITG
-567 MDLDYKDLEKETVK
+567 MDIDYKDLEKDSIK
-581 LPINRSLYLNELL
+581 LPISRSLYLNELL
-594 KREQSVNASKSN
+594 KREESINASKSGD
-606 EFQKIVSDLEKD
+606 FQKIVNDLEKD
-618 NINDEIAIPE
+618 NINDEINIPR

-647 LDSYHFGGILADD
+647 LDAYNFGGILADD
-660 MGLGKTLQVIS
+660 MGLGKTLQVLS
-671 ILLEYKESIKNIEN
+671 VILDYKQN
-685 NIEEKNLVKLN
+685 
-696 SEDSNIDFQYDN
+696 
-708 ASDETQIHKIDSKI
+708 
-722 LQKLDKRKASI
+722 DKEQRTSI
-733 VICPSSLT
+733 VVCPSSLS
-741 LNWLNEV
+741 LNWLSEAK
-748 NKFAPNLKP
+748 KFVPDLKVT
-757 CVIKGNAREREQLI
+757 VIRGNAKDREKIIKNI
-771 KKAISPDAQVTLKSQ
+771 KK
-786 ESNKINLGVKNENTP
+786 
-801 NYDLIIT
+801 YDLVIT

-817 EVYKEVNYNFK
+817 EIYKEVNYNFK

-840 STTQNAKAIKELNG
+840 STTQNAKAIKQLNG
-854 ETRYALTGTP
+854 TTRFALTGTP

-877 FVMPGY
+877 FAMPGY
-883 LFGYKKFKNLY
+883 LFSYKKFKTIY
-894 EVPIVKEKDERA
+894 EIPIVKENDEKA
-906 MNRLKMLIAPFILR
+906 MKRLKMLIAPFILR

-944 EQEAVYMS
+944 EQEKVYIS

-957 KQEVADEIKLNGF
+957 KQEVADEINLNGF

-1008 IEILSDAIEAGHKI
+1008 IEIISDAIDAGHKI

-1032 EIIEKELNSKNIK
+1032 DILEQQLKNKNIK

-1057 RIKLV
+1057 RINLV
-1062 DEFNSNPDVKIFLI
+1062 DEFNNNGDIKVFLI

-1141 KKAELIDNMLDTKTS
+1141 KKAELIDNMLDNETA
-1156 FVNKLSK
+1156 FVNKLSR

>member
-1 MQVNE
+1 MQVNSK
-6 NLAQEIYS
+6 LAEELYK
-14 DVGEERLNRARR
+14 DVGTERLEKAKK
-26 IVSKG
+26 IVSERR
-31 KVEIKKVNYED
+31 VEIKKVNYENQ
-42 PNNFEISAEVEG
+42 NNFEVSADVEG
-54 NYDNYTTTIK
+54 NYEDYTTRIK
-64 VENGELEIAECE
+64 VENGELEVAECE
-76 CQDYYNRYAAC
+76 CQDYFNRYAAC

-95 KFSQTKY
+95 QFMQTKY
-102 WDKLDEPQKLKH
+102 WDKFDEPKRTKS
-114 NINRFA
+114 NINKFA
-120 NFRKIVTELYNEELQ
+120 SFRKIVTELYNEELQ
-135 EINSEELEQLPEDKK
+135 EINAEELEQLPENKK

-172 GNKRM
+172 GNSRM
-177 YKIKDLSEFYTRM
+177 YKIKDLPAFYTRM

-204 VHTRENFTEKS
+204 VHTRENFTDKS
-215 RPLLDFVLR
+215 KPLLDFVLR

-273 DRTSMEIE
+273 DRTSTQIE
-281 LIEDDPNITFELS
+281 LIEENPNITFELS
-294 RTKDGIY
+294 KTKDGTY
-301 TIKPNKEIF
+301 KIKPNKEIF

-315 NGKQYTYV
+315 NGKKYV
-323 IEGLRLYRCSK
+323 YVTEGMRLYRCSK
-334 NFENTVIKLVKIFK
+334 EFENTVIKLVKIFK
-348 QSYITE
+348 ESYITE
-354 LELGKEDLKDLYS
+354 LDLGEEDLKDLYS
-367 VIMPK
+367 VIMPR

-378 LKNIAEEEI
+378 LKNIDEEEI
-387 EEYKPKNLGVKV
+387 EEYKPKNLGIKV
-399 YLDFDQN
+399 YLDFDEN

-416 YGDEEFNPLEENIK
+416 YGNEEFNPLEKNIS
-430 IKNARN
+430 IKNTRN
-436 ILKENKSLN
+436 ILAENKNLN

-460 FILPEDDKIYNF
+460 FILPDNDKIYNF
-472 LAKDIEIYMQKFE
+472 LANDIEIYMQRFE
-485 VLATEN
+485 VLATDN

-500 KLGTIGVK
+500 KIGTIGVR

-517 FKKLNINVDEIKDVM
+517 FKKLNIDINEIKDVM

-553 ENEDIEF
+553 ENPDIEF
-560 LDKLVTG
+560 LDKIVTG
-567 MDLDYKDLEKETVK
+567 MDLDYDDLEKDSIK
-581 LPINRSLYLNELL
+581 LPVSRSLYLNELL
-594 KREQSVNASKSN
+594 KREETINASKSN
-606 EFQKIVSDLEKD
+606 EFQKVVNDLEKD
-618 NINDEIAIPE
+618 NINEEIKVPL
-628 EMENVLRDYQKT
+628 EMDDILRDYQKT

-660 MGLGKTLQVIS
+660 MGLGKTLQVLA
-671 ILLEYKESIKNIEN
+671 ILLDYKQKNK
-685 NIEEKNLVKLN
+685 EKR
-696 SEDSNIDFQYDN
+696 
-708 ASDETQIHKIDSKI
+708 T
-722 LQKLDKRKASI
+722 SI
-733 VICPSSLT
+733 VICPSSLS
-741 LNWLNEV
+741 LNWLGEAT
-748 NKFAPNLKP
+748 KFAPELKV
-757 CVIKGNAREREQLI
+757 CVIKGNAKERERLI
-771 KKAISPDAQVTLKSQ
+771 KNVQ
-786 ESNKINLGVKNENTP
+786 KN
-801 NYDLIIT
+801 DLIIT
-808 SYDLLKRDI
+808 SYDLLKRDVEI
-817 EVYKEVNYNFK
+817 YKEIDYNFK

-840 STTQNAKAIKELNG
+840 STTQNAKAIKELKG
-854 ETRYALTGTP
+854 ETKYALTGTP
-864 IENSLAELWSIFD
+864 IENSLSELWSIFD

-883 LFGYKKFKNLY
+883 LFKYKKFKTLY
-894 EVPIVKEKDERA
+894 EVPIVKENDERA

-944 EQEAVYMS
+944 EQEAVYLS

-957 KQEVADEIKLNGF
+957 KQEVADEIQLNGF

-1032 EIIEKELNSKNIK
+1032 DIIEQELKSKKIK
-1045 YFKLTGSTKVDE
+1045 YFKLTGSTKIDE

-1062 DEFNSNPDVKIFLI
+1062 DEFNSNSEIKVFLI

-1163 DEIMSLFE
+1163 DEIMSLFEL

>member
-1 MQVNE
+1 MQVNQK
-6 NLAQEIYS
+6 LADEVFK
-14 DVGEERLNRARR
+14 DVGYERLDKAKE
-26 IVSKG
+26 IVSQG
-31 KVEIKKVNYED
+31 KVEIKKVNYD
-42 PNNFEISAEVEG
+42 NLNNFDISASVEG
-54 NYDNYTTTIK
+54 NHEEYTTRIK

-76 CQDYYNRYAAC
+76 CQDYFDRYAAC

-95 KFSQTKY
+95 KFKQTKY
-102 WDKLDEPQKLKH
+102 WDKFDEPKKTRH
-114 NINRFA
+114 TINKFA
-120 NFRKIVTELYNEELQ
+120 SFRKIVTELYNEELQ
-135 EINSEELEQLPEDKK
+135 EINAEELEQLPDNKK

-172 GNKRM
+172 GNSRM
-177 YKIKDLSEFYTRM
+177 YKIKDLPAFYTRM
-190 ARNEFYK
+190 ARNEYYK

-204 VHTRENFTEKS
+204 VHTRENFTDKS
-215 RPLLDFVLR
+215 KPLLDFVLR

-235 NKYTYYGNTLNNTRI
+235 SKYTYYGNTLNSTRI

-261 DVLKNKRVLTDV
+261 DVLKNKRVLTDAEKSS
-273 DRTSMEIE
+273 TQIE
-281 LIEDDPNITFELS
+281 LIEDNPNITFELGK
-294 RTKDGIY
+294 TKDGSY
-301 TIKPNKEIF
+301 KIKPNKEIF

-315 NGKQYTYV
+315 NGKKYTYV
-323 IEGLRLYRCSK
+323 TEGLKLYRCSK
-334 NFENTVIKLVKIFK
+334 DFENTVIKLVRIFK
-348 QSYITE
+348 DSYITE
-354 LELGKEDLKDLYS
+354 LDLGEEDLKDLYS
-367 VIMPK
+367 VIMPR

-378 LKNIAEEEI
+378 LKNIKEEAI
-387 EEYKPKNLGVKV
+387 EKYKPKNLGVKV
-399 YLDFDQN
+399 FLDFDDN
-406 DYVIADVKFC
+406 DYVLADVKFC
-416 YGDEEFNPLEENIK
+416 YGDEEFNPLEKNIK

-436 ILKENKSLN
+436 ILAENKSLN
-445 LLRKTGFMVD
+445 LLRRTGFMVD

-460 FILPEDDKIYNF
+460 FILPDNDKIYNF
-472 LAKDIEIYMQKFE
+472 LANDIEIYMQKFE

-500 KLGTIGVK
+500 KIGTIGVK

-517 FKKLNINVDEIKDVM
+517 LKKLNIDMEELKNVM

-553 ENEDIEF
+553 ENQDIEF
-560 LDKLVTG
+560 LDKLIAG
-567 MDLDYKDLEKETVK
+567 MDIDYKDLEKDSIK
-581 LPINRSLYLNELL
+581 LPVSRSLYLNELL
-594 KREQSVNASKSN
+594 KREENINASKSG
-606 EFQKIVSDLEKD
+606 EFQKIVNDLEKD
-618 NINDEIAIPE
+618 NINDEIVIPL
-628 EMENVLRDYQKT
+628 EMESVLRDYQKT

-647 LDSYHFGGILADD
+647 LDEYNFGGILADD
-660 MGLGKTLQVIS
+660 MGLGKTLQVLS
-671 ILLEYKESIKNIEN
+671 IILDYKQND
-685 NIEEKNLVKLN
+685 EEKR
-696 SEDSNIDFQYDN
+696 
-708 ASDETQIHKIDSKI
+708 T
-722 LQKLDKRKASI
+722 SI
-733 VICPSSLT
+733 VVCPSSLS
-741 LNWLNEV
+741 LNWLSEAK
-748 NKFAPNLKP
+748 KFVPDLKVS
-757 CVIKGNAREREQLI
+757 VIKGNAKDREKIIKNI
-771 KKAISPDAQVTLKSQ
+771 KK
-786 ESNKINLGVKNENTP
+786 
-801 NYDLIIT
+801 YDLVIT

-817 EVYKEVNYNFK
+817 EIYKEVNYNFK

-840 STTQNAKAIKELNG
+840 STTQNAKAIKQLNG
-854 ETRYALTGTP
+854 TTRFALTGTP

-877 FVMPGY
+877 FAMPGY
-883 LFGYKKFKNLY
+883 LFSYKKFKTIY
-894 EVPIVKEKDERA
+894 EIPIVKENDEKA
-906 MNRLKMLIAPFILR
+906 MKRLKMLIAPFILR

-944 EQEAVYMS
+944 EQEKVYIS

-957 KQEVADEIKLNGF
+957 KQEVADEINLNGF

-1008 IEILSDAIEAGHKI
+1008 VEIISDAIDAGHKI

-1032 EIIEKELNSKNIK
+1032 DILEQELKNKNIK

-1057 RIKLV
+1057 RINLV
-1062 DEFNSNPDVKIFLI
+1062 DEFNNNSDIKVFLI

-1141 KKAELIDNMLDTKTS
+1141 KKAELIDNMLDNETS
-1156 FVNKLSK
+1156 FINKLSK
-1163 DEIMSLFE
+1163 DEILSLFE

>member
-6 NLAQEIYS
+6 NLAQEIYT

-31 KVEIKKVNYED
+31 KVEIKKVHYED
-42 PNNFEISAEVEG
+42 PNNFEITAEVEG

-64 VENGELEIAECE
+64 VEDGELEVAECE

-95 KFSQTKY
+95 KFTQTKY
-102 WDKLDEPQKLKH
+102 WDKFDEPQKSKH

-120 NFRKIVTELYNEELQ
+120 NFRKIVIDLYNEELQ
-135 EINSEELEQLPEDKK
+135 EINSEEFEQLPEDKK

-204 VHTRENFTEKS
+204 VHTRDNFTEKS

-273 DRTSMEIE
+273 DRTSAQIE

-294 RTKDGIY
+294 RAKDGIY

-315 NGKQYTYV
+315 NGKKYTYV

-334 NFENTVIKLVKIFK
+334 NFENTVIRLVKIFK

-372 VGNCIK
+372 VGNCIR

-416 YGDEEFNPLEENIK
+416 YGNEEFNPLEKDVNIK
-430 IKNARN
+430 NTRN
-436 ILKENKSLN
+436 ILSENKSLN
-445 LLRKTGFMVD
+445 IIRKTGFMVD

-460 FILPEDDKIYNF
+460 FILPNDDKIYNF
-472 LAKDIEIYMQKFE
+472 LANDIEIYMQKFE

-517 FKKLNINVDEIKDVM
+517 FKKLNIKVDEIKDVM

-671 ILLEYKESIKNIEN
+671 ILMEYKDECKEQDN
-685 NIEEKNLVKLN
+685 NV
-696 SEDSNIDFQYDN
+696 FQDN
-708 ASDETQIHKIDSKI
+708 ETRSQDIDSD
-722 LQKLDKRKASI
+722 LQNEKERKASI

-741 LNWLNEV
+741 LNWLSEV
-748 NKFAPNLKP
+748 NKFAPDLKP
-757 CVIKGNAREREQLI
+757 CVIKGNAREREKLI
-771 KKAISPDAQVTLKSQ
+771 KNVQ
-786 ESNKINLGVKNENTP
+786 

-817 EVYKEVNYNFK
+817 EVYKELNYNFK

-894 EVPIVKEKDERA
+894 EIPIVKENDERA

-920 RNKKD
+920 RNKKN

-957 KQEVADEIKLNGF
+957 KQEVVDEIKLNGF

-1008 IEILSDAIEAGHKI
+1008 VEILSDAIEAGHKI

-1032 EIIEKELNSKNIK
+1032 EIIEKELNSKDIK

>member
-1 MQVNE
+1 MQVNQK
-6 NLAQEIYS
+6 LADELFK
-14 DVGEERLNRARR
+14 DVGYERLDKAKE
-26 IVSKG
+26 IVSQG
-31 KVEIKKVNYED
+31 KVEIKKVNYD
-42 PNNFEISAEVEG
+42 NLNNFDISASVEG
-54 NYDNYTTTIK
+54 SNDDYTVRIK

-76 CQDYYNRYAAC
+76 CQDYHNRYAAC

-95 KFSQTKY
+95 KFMQTKY
-102 WDKLDEPQKLKH
+102 WDKFDEPKKTRH
-114 NINRFA
+114 TINKFA
-120 NFRKIVTELYNEELQ
+120 SFRKIVTELYNEELQ
-135 EINSEELEQLPEDKK
+135 EINAEELEQLPENKK

-172 GNKRM
+172 GNSRM
-177 YKIKDLSEFYTRM
+177 YKIKDLPAFYTRM
-190 ARNEFYK
+190 ARNEYYK

-204 VHTRENFTEKS
+204 VHTRDNFTDKS
-215 RPLLDFVLR
+215 KPLLDFVLR

-235 NKYTYYGNTLNNTRI
+235 SKYTYYGNTLNSTRI

-273 DRTSMEIE
+273 EKNLTQIE
-281 LIEDDPNITFELS
+281 LIEDNPNITFELS
-294 RTKDGIY
+294 KTKDGSY
-301 TIKPNKEIF
+301 KIKPNKEIF

-315 NGKQYTYV
+315 NGKKYTYV
-323 IEGLRLYRCSK
+323 TEGLKLYRCSK
-334 NFENTVIKLVKIFK
+334 DFENTVIKLVRIFK
-348 QSYITE
+348 DSYITE
-354 LELGKEDLKDLYS
+354 LDLGEDDLKDLYS
-367 VIMPK
+367 VIMPR

-378 LKNIAEEEI
+378 LKNIKEEAI
-387 EEYKPKNLGVKV
+387 EKYKPRNLGVKV
-399 YLDFDQN
+399 FLDFDDN

-416 YGDEEFNPLEENIK
+416 YGDEEFNPLEKNIK

-436 ILKENKSLN
+436 ILAENKSLN
-445 LLRKTGFMVD
+445 LLRRTGFMVD
-455 TQNLR
+455 TQNLS
-460 FILPEDDKIYNF
+460 FILPDNDRIYNF
-472 LAKDIEIYMQKFE
+472 LANDIEIYMQKFE

-500 KLGTIGVK
+500 KIGTIGVK

-517 FKKLNINVDEIKDVM
+517 LKKLNIDIEELKNVM

-539 KYYRL
+539 KYFRL

-553 ENEDIEF
+553 ENQDIEF
-560 LDKLVTG
+560 LDKLITG
-567 MDLDYKDLEKETVK
+567 MDIDYKDLEKDSIK
-581 LPINRSLYLNELL
+581 LPVSRSLYLNELL
-594 KREQSVNASKSN
+594 KREENINASKSG
-606 EFQKIVSDLEKD
+606 EFQKIVNDLEKD
-618 NINDEIAIPE
+618 NINDEIIVPH
-628 EMENVLRDYQKT
+628 EMDKVLRDYQKT

-647 LDSYHFGGILADD
+647 LDAYNFGGILADD
-660 MGLGKTLQVIS
+660 MGLGKTLQVLS
-671 ILLEYKESIKNIEN
+671 VILDYKQN
-685 NIEEKNLVKLN
+685 
-696 SEDSNIDFQYDN
+696 
-708 ASDETQIHKIDSKI
+708 
-722 LQKLDKRKASI
+722 DKEQRTSI
-733 VICPSSLT
+733 VVCPSSLS
-741 LNWLNEV
+741 LNWLSEAK
-748 NKFAPNLKP
+748 KFVPDLKVS
-757 CVIKGNAREREQLI
+757 VIKGNAKDREKIIKNI
-771 KKAISPDAQVTLKSQ
+771 KK
-786 ESNKINLGVKNENTP
+786 
-801 NYDLIIT
+801 YDLVIT

-817 EVYKEVNYNFK
+817 EIYKEVNYNFK

-840 STTQNAKAIKELNG
+840 STTQNAKAIKQLNG
-854 ETRYALTGTP
+854 TTRFALTGTP

-877 FVMPGY
+877 FAMPGY
-883 LFGYKKFKNLY
+883 LFSYKKFKTIY
-894 EVPIVKEKDERA
+894 EIPIVKENDEKA
-906 MNRLKMLIAPFILR
+906 MKRLKMLIAPFILR

-944 EQEAVYMS
+944 EQEKVYIS

-957 KQEVADEIKLNGF
+957 KQEVADEINLNGF

-1008 IEILSDAIEAGHKI
+1008 VEIISDAIDAGHKI

-1032 EIIEKELNSKNIK
+1032 DIIEQQLKNKNIK

-1057 RIKLV
+1057 RINLV
-1062 DEFNSNPDVKIFLI
+1062 DEFNNNSNIKVFLI

-1141 KKAELIDNMLDTKTS
+1141 KKAELIDNMLDNETA
-1156 FVNKLSK
+1156 FVNKLSR

>member
-6 NLAQEIYS
+6 NLAQEIYT

-42 PNNFEISAEVEG
+42 PNNFEVSAEVEG

-64 VENGELEIAECE
+64 VENGELEVAECE

-95 KFSQTKY
+95 KFTQTKY
-102 WDKLDEPQKLKH
+102 WDKFDEPQKSKH
-114 NINRFA
+114 NINKFA
-120 NFRKIVTELYNEELQ
+120 NFRKIVTDLYNEELQ

-190 ARNEFYK
+190 TRNEFYK

-235 NKYTYYGNTLNNTRI
+235 SKYTYYGNTLNNTRI

-273 DRTSMEIE
+273 DRTSAQIE
-281 LIEDDPNITFELS
+281 LVEDDPNITFEL
-294 RTKDGIY
+294 TKAKDGTY

-315 NGKQYTYV
+315 NGKKYTYV

-334 NFENTVIKLVKIFK
+334 NFENTVIRLVKIFK

-406 DYVIADVKFC
+406 DYVVADVKFC
-416 YGDEEFNPLEENIK
+416 YGDEEFNPLEKDIK
-430 IKNARN
+430 TKNARN
-436 ILKENKSLN
+436 FLAENKNLN
-445 LLRKTGFMVD
+445 LLRRTGFMVD
-455 TQNLR
+455 THNLR

-472 LAKDIEIYMQKFE
+472 LANDIEIYMQKFE

-491 FKSKEIRKP
+491 FKSKEIRRP

-517 FKKLNINVDEIKDVM
+517 FKKLNINADEIKDVM

-594 KREQSVNASKSN
+594 KREQSVNASKSG

-618 NINDEIAIPE
+618 NINEEIAIPK

-671 ILLEYKESIKNIEN
+671 ILMEYKEECKEQDNYTDGVFQEN
-685 NIEEKNLVKLN
+685 KAS
-696 SEDSNIDFQYDN
+696 SESQD
-708 ASDETQIHKIDSKI
+708 IDSD
-722 LQKLDKRKASI
+722 LQNEKERKASI

-741 LNWLNEV
+741 LNWLSEV

-757 CVIKGNAREREQLI
+757 CVIKGNAREREKLI
-771 KKAISPDAQVTLKSQ
+771 KNV
-786 ESNKINLGVKNENTP
+786 EKN
-801 NYDLIIT
+801 DLIIT

-817 EVYKEVNYNFK
+817 EVYKELNYNFK

-854 ETRYALTGTP
+854 ETRFALTGTP

-894 EVPIVKEKDERA
+894 EVPIVKENDERA

-925 VLTELPEKTITVL
+925 VLTELPEKTITIL

-1008 IEILSDAIEAGHKI
+1008 VEILSDAIEAGHKI

>member
-1 MQVNE
+1 MQVNSK
-6 NLAQEIYS
+6 LAEELYK
-14 DVGEERLNRARR
+14 DVGTERLEKAKKIVNERR
-26 IVSKG
+26 
-31 KVEIKKVNYED
+31 VEIKKVNYENQ
-42 PNNFEISAEVEG
+42 NNFEVSADVEG
-54 NYDNYTTTIK
+54 NYDDYTTRIK
-64 VENGELEIAECE
+64 VENGELEVAECE
-76 CQDYYNRYAAC
+76 CQDYFNRYAAC

-95 KFSQTKY
+95 QFMQTKY
-102 WDKLDEPQKLKH
+102 WDKFDEPKKTKS
-114 NINRFA
+114 NVNRFA
-120 NFRKIVTELYNEELQ
+120 SFRKIVTDLYNEELQ
-135 EINSEELEQLPEDKK
+135 EINAEELEQLPENKK

-172 GNKRM
+172 GNTRM
-177 YKIKDLSEFYTRM
+177 YKIKDLPAFYTRM
-190 ARNEFYK
+190 TRNEYYK

-204 VHTRENFTEKS
+204 VHTRENFTDKS
-215 RPLLDFVLR
+215 KPLLDFVLR

-261 DVLKNKRVLTDV
+261 DVLKNKKVLTDV
-273 DRTSMEIE
+273 DRTSTQIE
-281 LIEDDPNITFELS
+281 LIEENPNITFELS
-294 RTKDGIY
+294 KTKDGTY
-301 TIKPNKEIF
+301 KIKPNKEIF
-310 SIQIF
+310 SIQVF
-315 NGKQYTYV
+315 NGKKYV
-323 IEGLRLYRCSK
+323 YVTEGMRLYRCSK
-334 NFENTVIKLVKIFK
+334 EFENTVIKLVRIFK
-348 QSYITE
+348 ESYITE
-354 LELGKEDLKDLYS
+354 LDLGEEDLKDLYS
-367 VIMPK
+367 VIMPR

-399 YLDFDQN
+399 YLDFDEN

-416 YGDEEFNPLEENIK
+416 YGNEEFNPLEKNID
-430 IKNARN
+430 IKNTRN
-436 ILKENKSLN
+436 ILAENKNLN
-445 LLRKTGFMVD
+445 LLRRTGFMVD

-460 FILPEDDKIYNF
+460 FILPDNDKIYNF
-472 LAKDIEIYMQKFE
+472 LANDIEIYMQRFE
-485 VLATEN
+485 VLATDN

-500 KLGTIGVK
+500 KIGTIGVR

-517 FKKLNINVDEIKDVM
+517 LKKLNIDVNEIKDVM

-553 ENEDIEF
+553 ENPDIEF
-560 LDKLVTG
+560 LDKIVTG
-567 MDLDYKDLEKETVK
+567 MDLDYDDLEKDSIK
-581 LPINRSLYLNELL
+581 LPVSRSLYLNELL
-594 KREQSVNASKSN
+594 KREESINASKSN
-606 EFQKIVSDLEKD
+606 EFQKVVNDLEKD
-618 NINDEIAIPE
+618 NINDEIKVPS
-628 EMENVLRDYQKT
+628 EMDDILRDYQKT

-660 MGLGKTLQVIS
+660 MGLGKTLQILA
-671 ILLEYKESIKNIEN
+671 ILLDYKQN
-685 NIEEKNLVKLN
+685 NKEKR
-696 SEDSNIDFQYDN
+696 
-708 ASDETQIHKIDSKI
+708 T
-722 LQKLDKRKASI
+722 SI
-733 VICPSSLT
+733 VICPSSLS
-741 LNWLNEV
+741 LNWLGEAT
-748 NKFAPNLKP
+748 KFAPELKV
-757 CVIKGNAREREQLI
+757 CVIKGNAKERERLI
-771 KKAISPDAQVTLKSQ
+771 KNAQ
-786 ESNKINLGVKNENTP
+786 KN
-801 NYDLIIT
+801 DLIIT
-808 SYDLLKRDI
+808 SYDLLKRDVDI
-817 EVYKEVNYNFK
+817 YKEKNYNFK

-840 STTQNAKAIKELNG
+840 STTQNAKTIKELNG

-883 LFGYKKFKNLY
+883 LFKYKKFKTLY
-894 EVPIVKEKDERA
+894 EAPIVKENDERA

-944 EQEAVYMS
+944 EQEAVYLS

-957 KQEVADEIKLNGF
+957 KQEVADEIQLNGF
-970 EKSQFKILSTLTR
+970 EKSQFKILATLTR

-1032 EIIEKELNSKNIK
+1032 DIIEQELKSEKIK

-1062 DEFNSNPDVKIFLI
+1062 DEFNTNSEIKVFLI

-1085 NLTGADMVIH
+1085 NLTGSDMVIH

-1163 DEIMSLFE
+1163 DEIMSLFET

>member
-1 MQVNE
+1 MQVNSK
-6 NLAQEIYS
+6 LAEELYK
-14 DVGEERLNRARR
+14 DVGTERLEKAKK
-26 IVSKG
+26 IVSERR
-31 KVEIKKVNYED
+31 VEIKKVNYENQ
-42 PNNFEISAEVEG
+42 NNFEVSADVEG
-54 NYDNYTTTIK
+54 NYEDYTTRIK
-64 VENGELEIAECE
+64 VENGELEVAECE
-76 CQDYYNRYAAC
+76 CQDYFNRYAAC

-95 KFSQTKY
+95 QFMQTKY
-102 WDKLDEPQKLKH
+102 WDKFDEPKRTKS
-114 NINRFA
+114 NINKFA
-120 NFRKIVTELYNEELQ
+120 SFRKIVTELYNEELQ
-135 EINSEELEQLPEDKK
+135 EINAEELEQLPENKK

-172 GNKRM
+172 GNSRM
-177 YKIKDLSEFYTRM
+177 YKIKDLPAFYTRM

-204 VHTRENFTEKS
+204 VHTRENFTDKS
-215 RPLLDFVLR
+215 KPLLDFVLR

-273 DRTSMEIE
+273 DRTSTQIE
-281 LIEDDPNITFELS
+281 LIEENPNITFELS
-294 RTKDGIY
+294 KTKDGTY
-301 TIKPNKEIF
+301 KIKPNKEIF

-315 NGKQYTYV
+315 NGKKYV
-323 IEGLRLYRCSK
+323 YVTEGMRLYRCSK
-334 NFENTVIKLVKIFK
+334 EFENTVIKLVKIFK
-348 QSYITE
+348 ESYITE
-354 LELGKEDLKDLYS
+354 LDLGEEDLKDLYS
-367 VIMPK
+367 VIMPR

-378 LKNIAEEEI
+378 LKNIDEEEI
-387 EEYKPKNLGVKV
+387 EEYKPKNLGIKV
-399 YLDFDQN
+399 YLDFDEN

-416 YGDEEFNPLEENIK
+416 YGNEEFNPLEKNIS
-430 IKNARN
+430 IKNTRN
-436 ILKENKSLN
+436 ILAENKNLN

-460 FILPEDDKIYNF
+460 FILPDNDKIYNF
-472 LAKDIEIYMQKFE
+472 LANDIEIYMQRFE
-485 VLATEN
+485 VLATDN

-500 KLGTIGVK
+500 KIGTIGVR

-517 FKKLNINVDEIKDVM
+517 FKKLNIDINEIKDVM

-553 ENEDIEF
+553 ENPDIEF
-560 LDKLVTG
+560 LDKIVTG
-567 MDLDYKDLEKETVK
+567 MDLDYDDLENDSIK
-581 LPINRSLYLNELL
+581 LPVSRSLYLNELL
-594 KREQSVNASKSN
+594 KREETINASKSN
-606 EFQKIVSDLEKD
+606 EFQKVVNDLEKD
-618 NINDEIAIPE
+618 NINEEIKVPL
-628 EMENVLRDYQKT
+628 EMDDILRDYQKT

-660 MGLGKTLQVIS
+660 MGLGKTLQVLA
-671 ILLEYKESIKNIEN
+671 ILLDYKQKNK
-685 NIEEKNLVKLN
+685 EKR
-696 SEDSNIDFQYDN
+696 
-708 ASDETQIHKIDSKI
+708 T
-722 LQKLDKRKASI
+722 SI
-733 VICPSSLT
+733 VICPSSLS
-741 LNWLNEV
+741 LNWLGEAT
-748 NKFAPNLKP
+748 KFAPELKV
-757 CVIKGNAREREQLI
+757 CVIKGNAKERERLI
-771 KKAISPDAQVTLKSQ
+771 KNVQ
-786 ESNKINLGVKNENTP
+786 KN
-801 NYDLIIT
+801 DLIIT
-808 SYDLLKRDI
+808 SYDLLKRDVEI
-817 EVYKEVNYNFK
+817 YKEIDYNFK

-840 STTQNAKAIKELNG
+840 STTQNAKAIKELKG
-854 ETRYALTGTP
+854 ETKYALTGTP

-883 LFGYKKFKNLY
+883 LFKYKKFKTLY
-894 EVPIVKEKDERA
+894 EVPIVKENDERA

-944 EQEAVYMS
+944 EQEAVYLS

-957 KQEVADEIKLNGF
+957 KQEVADEIQLNGF

-1032 EIIEKELNSKNIK
+1032 DIIEQELKSKKIK
-1045 YFKLTGSTKVDE
+1045 YFKLTGSTKIDE

-1062 DEFNSNPDVKIFLI
+1062 DEFNSNSEIKVFLI

-1163 DEIMSLFE
+1163 DEIMSLFEL

>member
-1 MQVNE
+1 MQVNSK
-6 NLAQEIYS
+6 LAEELYK
-14 DVGEERLNRARR
+14 DVGTERLEKAKK
-26 IVSKG
+26 IVSERR
-31 KVEIKKVNYED
+31 VEIKKVNYENQ
-42 PNNFEISAEVEG
+42 NNFEVSADVEG
-54 NYDNYTTTIK
+54 NYEDYTTRIK
-64 VENGELEIAECE
+64 VENGELEVAECE
-76 CQDYYNRYAAC
+76 CQDYFNRYAAC

-95 KFSQTKY
+95 QFMQTKY
-102 WDKLDEPQKLKH
+102 WDKFDEPKRTKS
-114 NINRFA
+114 NINKFA
-120 NFRKIVTELYNEELQ
+120 SFRKIVTELYNEELQ
-135 EINSEELEQLPEDKK
+135 EINAEELEQLPENKK

-172 GNKRM
+172 GNSRM
-177 YKIKDLSEFYTRM
+177 YKIKDLPAFYTRM

-204 VHTRENFTEKS
+204 VHTRENFTDKS
-215 RPLLDFVLR
+215 KPLLDFVLR

-273 DRTSMEIE
+273 DRTSTQIE
-281 LIEDDPNITFELS
+281 LIEENPNITFELS
-294 RTKDGIY
+294 KTKDGTY
-301 TIKPNKEIF
+301 KIKPNKEIF

-315 NGKQYTYV
+315 NGKKYV
-323 IEGLRLYRCSK
+323 YVTEGMRLYRCSK
-334 NFENTVIKLVKIFK
+334 EFENTVIKLVKIFK
-348 QSYITE
+348 ESYITE
-354 LELGKEDLKDLYS
+354 LDLGEEDLKDLYS
-367 VIMPK
+367 VIMPR

-378 LKNIAEEEI
+378 LKNIDEEEI
-387 EEYKPKNLGVKV
+387 EEYKPKNLGIKV
-399 YLDFDQN
+399 YLDFDEN

-416 YGDEEFNPLEENIK
+416 YGNEEFNPLEKNIS
-430 IKNARN
+430 IKNTRN
-436 ILKENKSLN
+436 ILAENKNLN

-460 FILPEDDKIYNF
+460 FILPDNDKIYNF
-472 LAKDIEIYMQKFE
+472 LANDIEIYMQRFE
-485 VLATEN
+485 VLATDN

-500 KLGTIGVK
+500 KIGTIGVR

-517 FKKLNINVDEIKDVM
+517 FKKLNIDINEIKDVM

-553 ENEDIEF
+553 ENPDIEF
-560 LDKLVTG
+560 LDKIVTG
-567 MDLDYKDLEKETVK
+567 MDLDYDDLEKDSIK
-581 LPINRSLYLNELL
+581 LPVSRSLYLNELL
-594 KREQSVNASKSN
+594 KREETINASKSN
-606 EFQKIVSDLEKD
+606 EFQKVVNDLEKD
-618 NINDEIAIPE
+618 NINEEIKVPL
-628 EMENVLRDYQKT
+628 EMDDILRDYQKT

-660 MGLGKTLQVIS
+660 MGLGKTLQVLA
-671 ILLEYKESIKNIEN
+671 ILLDYKQKNK
-685 NIEEKNLVKLN
+685 EKR
-696 SEDSNIDFQYDN
+696 
-708 ASDETQIHKIDSKI
+708 T
-722 LQKLDKRKASI
+722 SI
-733 VICPSSLT
+733 VICPSSLS
-741 LNWLNEV
+741 LNWLGEAT
-748 NKFAPNLKP
+748 KFAPELKV
-757 CVIKGNAREREQLI
+757 CVIKGNAKERERLI
-771 KKAISPDAQVTLKSQ
+771 KNVQ
-786 ESNKINLGVKNENTP
+786 KN
-801 NYDLIIT
+801 DLIIT
-808 SYDLLKRDI
+808 SYDLLKRDVEI
-817 EVYKEVNYNFK
+817 YKEIDYNFK

-840 STTQNAKAIKELNG
+840 STTQNAKAIKELKG
-854 ETRYALTGTP
+854 ETKYALTGTP

-883 LFGYKKFKNLY
+883 LFKYKKFKTLY
-894 EVPIVKEKDERA
+894 EVPIVKENDERA

-944 EQEAVYMS
+944 EQEAVYLS

-957 KQEVADEIKLNGF
+957 KQEVADEIQLNGF

-1032 EIIEKELNSKNIK
+1032 DIIEQELKSKKIK
-1045 YFKLTGSTKVDE
+1045 YFKLTGSTKIDE

-1062 DEFNSNPDVKIFLI
+1062 DEFNSNSEIKVFLI

-1110 RAYRIGQKNN
+1110 RAYTIGQKNN

-1163 DEIMSLFE
+1163 DEIMSLFEL